1 MRIILDS
8 TTQLLELAGDDHAR
22 ARLWEGNL
30 WPSGVAVYAVIVLVA
45 PVNEADAVAF
55 RRALEQPHKAPT
67 LAEGAMVNGAQA
79 VL

>member
-8 TTQLLELAGDDHAR
+8 TTQLLELADGHAR

-30 WPSGVAVYAVIVLVA
+30 WPSGVAVYAVIVFVA

-55 RRALEQPHKAPT
+55 RHALEQPHKAPT
-67 LAEGAMVNGAQA
+67 LAEGAIVNGAQA